1 MGTALDAAVT
11 ASPALTDAAV
21 VVLLAACEGEPDFAG
36 WLADVLA
43 RVAARLG
50 SSHALIQGRPG
61 SWEADLVLRLVWGT
75 VGEDDSQLAAY
86 RDLST

>member
-1 MGTALDAAVT
+1 MTT
-11 ASPALTDAAV
+11 SPALTDAAV

-50 SSHALIQGRPG
+50 SSHALIEGRPG

-75 VGEDDSQLAAY
+75 AGEDDADLARY
-86 RDLST
+86 GLST

>member
-1 MGTALDAAVT
+1 MGTALGAAVST
-11 ASPALTDAAV
+11 SPALTDAAV
-21 VVLLAACEGEPDFAG
+21 VVLLAAHGTEPDFPG

-75 VGEDDSQLAAY
+75 AGEDDADLARY
-86 RDLST
+86 GLST

>member
-1 MGTALDAAVT
+1 MTT
-11 ASPALTDAAV
+11 SPALTDAAV
-21 VVLLAACEGEPDFAG
+21 VVLLAAHGTEPDFPG

-75 VGEDDSQLAAY
+75 VGEDDSHLAAY

>member
-1 MGTALDAAVT
+1 VGTALDAAVT

-75 VGEDDSQLAAY
+75 AGEDDADLARY
-86 RDLST
+86 GLST

>member
-1 MGTALDAAVT
+1 MGTALGAAVST
-11 ASPALTDAAV
+11 SPALTDAAV

-50 SSHALIQGRPG
+50 SSAALIEGRPG

-75 VGEDDSQLAAY
+75 VGEDDADLARY
-86 RDLST
+86 GLST

>member
-1 MGTALDAAVT
+1 MTT
-11 ASPALTDAAV
+11 SPALTDAAV
-21 VVLLAACEGEPDFAG
+21 VVLLAAHGTEPDFAG

-75 VGEDDSQLAAY
+75 AGEDDADLARY
-86 RDLST
+86 GLST